1 MTKSDIINKIADRTS
16 LSKTVCESVI
26 DIFADEVK
34 NCLVDGDKLIIKG
47 FIGFEVSE
55 RPEREGRNPK
65 TGEVGTFP
73 AVKSIKCKISK
84 AIKDAVNGK

>member
-1 MTKSDIINKIADRTS
+1 MTKSDIIDKIANRTK
-16 LSKTVCESVI
+16 LSKTDCEYVI
-26 DIFADEVK
+26 DVFADEVK
-34 NCLVDGDKLIIKG
+34 NCLVHGDKLIIKG

-73 AVKSIKCKISK
+73 AVKTVKCKISK
-84 AIKDAVNGK
+84 AIKEAVNRK